1 MSDIRA
7 IRQQL
12 TPWTGNGRM
21 PERFYVND
29 WADRLGPRLASYL
42 QSHPRCPPLPIVLR
56 FAKVWY
62 DADANPHVDGLY
74 DDGLRMFIIREM
86 RKEFDTGEY
95 DPSLGAR
102 EVDWLSLADSVPS
115 EVVDGTRRFRHKG
128 RTYFVDELYYQH
140 VRWTVGAYIAW
151 DGTVRFETD
160 ASDLTELVLQLIAD
174 RERETTVED
183 PMFLMGCGRQA

>member
-56 FAKVWY
+56 FARVWY

-74 DDGLRMFIIREM
+74 DDGLRMFILREM
-86 RKEFDTGEY
+86 RNEFGDY

-102 EVDWLSLADSVPS
+102 GVDWPALIDAVPS
-115 EVVDGTRRFRHKG
+115 EVVDGTRRFHHKG

-140 VRWTVGAYIAW
+140 ARRTVGAYIAW

-174 RERETTVED
+174 NERGMTIED
-183 PMFLMGCGRQA
+183 PMFLMDFGRQA